1 MGYVYRPD
9 HPMSNENGMIDRSLD
24 YRVEA
29 GVAPNVISDIMPET
43 RHMATGRFHTS
54 KSEFRK
60 DTRASNCIEY
70 GNDPAL
76 TRPRKPIPLSR
87 AKRREDIQR
96 TLYDY
101 RNGRRSDG

>member
-9 HPMSNENGMIDRSLD
+9 HPMCNENGMIDRSLD
-24 YRVEA
+24 YRLDV

-43 RHMATGRFHTS
+43 RHMASGRFHTS

-60 DTRASNCIEY
+60 DTKAHGCIEY

-87 AKRREDIQR
+87 EKRREDIQR
-96 TLYDY
+96 AFYDA

>member
-9 HPMSNENGMIDRSLD
+9 HPSANENGMIDRSMD
-24 YRVEA
+24 YQTGA
-29 GVAPNVISDIMPET
+29 ANAPYVISDIMPET
-43 RHMATGRFHTS
+43 RHMASGRYHTS

-60 DTRASNCIEY
+60 ETKAYGCIEY
-70 GNDPAL
+70 GNDAAL

-96 TLYDY
+96 AFYDV